1 MKNYKKLKDANK
13 VTISDDSGVIK
24 ITRKNY
30 DVGTGEELSDI
41 VASWNPSMID
51 SIVASLDAQITSL
64 TNEKADYQQLK
75 TDYEAL

>member
-1 MKNYKKLKDANK
+1 
-13 VTISDDSGVIK
+13 
-24 ITRKNY
+24 
-30 DVGTGEELSDI
+30 
-41 VASWNPSMID
+41 MID